1 MQNTTFRGMKFYAI
15 LLFLLPLMQCDS
27 IDPLLDEPSCE
38 EGPVYLGKL
47 AVQGICMNYVI
58 TIEEKVPEEWYEQGF
73 VAKTWVNPWEETTY
87 NNAFQLRSICDF
99 PNEIEEGDLFYFTIS
114 KEEQLCAQCQAYSPT
129 PTESLSIK
137 VCSN

>member
-1 MQNTTFRGMKFYAI
+1 MKFFSI
-15 LLFLLPLMQCDS
+15 LLILLPLTQCDS
-27 IDPLLDEPSCE
+27 IDPLLDEPTCE
-38 EGPVYLGKL
+38 EGPIYLGTL

-58 TIEEKVPEEWYEQGF
+58 TVEGEVPEDWYEKGF
-73 VAKTWVNPWEETTY
+73 VAKTWVDPWEETTY

-99 PNEIEEGDLFYFTIS
+99 PNEIEEGDQFYFTIS
-114 KEEQLCAQCQAYSPT
+114 QEEQLCAQCLAYSPT

>member
-1 MQNTTFRGMKFYAI
+1 MKFYVI
-15 LLFLLPLMQCDS
+15 LLILLPLMQCDS

-73 VAKTWVNPWEETTY
+73 VAKTWVDPWEETTY
-87 NNAFQLRSICDF
+87 NNAFKLRSICDF

>member
-1 MQNTTFRGMKFYAI
+1 
-15 LLFLLPLMQCDS
+15 MQCDS

-38 EGPVYLGKL
+38 EGPVYVGKL

-58 TIEEKVPEEWYEQGF
+58 TVEGEVPEEWYEQGF
-73 VAKTWVNPWEETTY
+73 VAETWVDPSEEITY
-87 NNAFQLRSICDF
+87 SNAFQLRSICDF

-114 KEEQLCAQCQAYSPT
+114 KDEQLCAQCLAYSPT